1 MHPKFNW
8 GGFYHKNVP
17 VLRLKH
23 RLDFQVS
30 EYCSMKEEYV
40 AHEGKKNKVKKKS
53 NGGVIYNQKP

>member
-40 AHEGKKNKVKKKS
+40 AHEKKKNKS

>member
-40 AHEGKKNKVKKKS
+40 AHERGEKKKKS
-53 NGGVIYNQKP
+53 DVLLCKETSNWL

>member
-1 MHPKFNW
+1 MYPKFSW

-30 EYCSMKEEYV
+30 ECCSMKEEYV
-40 AHEGKKNKVKKKS
+40 AHEKKKKKKKNQMV
-53 NGGVIYNQKP
+53 V